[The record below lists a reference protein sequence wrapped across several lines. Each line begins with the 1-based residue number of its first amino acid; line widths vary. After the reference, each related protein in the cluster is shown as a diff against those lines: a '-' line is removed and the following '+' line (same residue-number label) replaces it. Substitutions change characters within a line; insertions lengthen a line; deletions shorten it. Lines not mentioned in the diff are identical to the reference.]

1 MYPLLVKMVCCFVAA
16 LKKIFHQFA
25 NANRSLNIS
34 IENSVCLLKRM
45 KLMFANTILKDNY
58 CPGSGTWS
66 PGPTTGLC
74 LSGGHHQVAL
84 ELAVV

>member
-1 MYPLLVKMVCCFVAA
+1 MYPLLIKMVCCFVAA
-16 LKKIFHQFA
+16 LEKIF
-25 NANRSLNIS
+25 SLFS
-34 IENSVCLLKRM
+34 HVSLKRI